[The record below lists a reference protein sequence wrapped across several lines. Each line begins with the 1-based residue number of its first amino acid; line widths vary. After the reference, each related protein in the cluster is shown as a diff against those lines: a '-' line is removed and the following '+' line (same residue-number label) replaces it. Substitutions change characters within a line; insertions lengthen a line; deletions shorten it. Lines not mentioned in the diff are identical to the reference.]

1 MRQNVKRN
9 QRASCLFSCLFMALC
24 VLLLCQREVHA
35 EDVDQDFQQLL
46 ITIKNEGRSE
56 TSVFKSFNRGY
67 ASSKKYGG
75 ILAAQRKTK
84 SILKDYS
91 LLERK
96 SWQIEAL
103 SIYCILVDVPS
114 ERKVKELVALLEKD
128 DRVETVQ
135 PLYDYY
141 VESRGDYN
149 DTYVGIQFDEQAQ
162 ALSAMHDSVTGRGVK
177 IAIVDTGVD
186 VNHPDLK
193 GQIKQSHNFIDANQQ
208 RFRSDIHGTAVAG
221 IIAAKPGNKLGI
233 VGLAPNAEVWA
244 LKACWQ
250 LQKQRSEAQCNSF
263 TVASA
268 ISHAI
273 DNEADIINISFAGPY
288 DPLIARLV
296 DAATSRNMLVVASD
310 PVIGDNRYP
319 ALLPNVVAARQI
331 VPDTSSETD
340 LNSSIYVNGND
351 ILSTGPGG
359 GFDFF
364 SGSSMSA
371 ARVSAYSALII
382 ERDKQWLSREVV
394 DLISQIHQSKKL

>member
-1 MRQNVKRN
+1 MRLNIKSHQ
-9 QRASCLFSCLFMALC
+9 SILFLFLIAC
-24 VLLLCQREVHA
+24 VFILFLSETFAKNTDKGLP
-35 EDVDQDFQQLL
+35 QLL
-46 ITIKNEGRSE
+46 ITIKNEGQVE
-56 TSVFKSFNRGY
+56 ASVFKSFSRGY
-67 ASSKKYGG
+67 ADRKKYGSA
-75 ILAAQRKTK
+75 LSAQRQTK

-91 LLERK
+91 LIERK
-96 SWQIEAL
+96 SWQINTL
-103 SIYCILVDVPS
+103 SIYCILVEVS
-114 ERKVKELVALLEKD
+114 LGQKVKEVIALLEND
-128 DRVETVQ
+128 ERIESVQ

-141 VESRGDYN
+141 VESHTEYN
-149 DTYVGIQFDEQAQ
+149 DTYFDLQFNEQAQ
-162 ALSAMHDSVTGRGVK
+162 ALSLMHNSVTGRGVK
-177 IAIVDTGVD
+177 IAIIDTGVD

-193 GQIKQSHNFIDANQQ
+193 GQIKQSHNFIDANQES
-208 RFRSDIHGTAVAG
+208 FWSDIHGTAVAG
-221 IIAAKPGNKLGI
+221 IIAAKPGNKFGI

-273 DNEADIINISFAGPY
+273 DNGADILNISFAGPS

-296 DAATSRNMLVVASD
+296 AAAISNNILVVASD
-310 PVIGDNRYP
+310 PVTGDNRYP

-331 VPDTSSETD
+331 NSDSGVDQ
-340 LNSSIYVNGND
+340 NSSIYIDGND

-371 ARVSAYSALII
+371 ARISAYSALII
-382 ERDKQWLSREVV
+382 ERDNQWLSNEVIN
-394 DLISQIHQSKKL
+394 LIGEIHKPGNL